1 MLDFELI
8 RTLLD
13 KKEKELEKLKENL
26 VEAYI
31 FLERL
36 EQEDYE
42 DEEEEENFESDLA
55 YILEE
60 LQIDVDNY
68 EE

>member
-36 EQEDYE
+36 EQEDYK